1 VVEVRPTIAEAGGGA
16 LPGVELPSW
25 GVAIRSTDASVE
37 TWERRLRVARPPVFC
52 RIADDRL
59 IFDLRTLGSS
69 DWPALEAVLKSA
81 ASGAGP

>member
-1 VVEVRPTIAEAGGGA
+1 
-16 LPGVELPSW
+16 
-25 GVAIRSTDASVE
+25 VE

-59 IFDLRTLGSS
+59 IFDLRTLGPS
-69 DWPALEAVLKSA
+69 DWPALEAALKSA